1 MTMLSFTD
9 PFGFVKNGRDERR
22 ILTNWREGLDFFGI
36 AGRWKFLQK
45 HILTLPGI
53 GSLILPKVT
62 DETGMG
68 WLIAEA
74 NRQVDQRE
82 TDMSKGIVRE
92 KPDFMQQ

>member
-1 MTMLSFTD
+1 MLSFTN

-22 ILTNWREGLDFFGI
+22 VLTSWREGLDFFGF
-36 AGRWKFLQK
+36 AGRWKFFQK
-45 HILTLPGI
+45 HIINLPGFA
-53 GSLILPKVT
+53 SLILPSMT

-82 TDMSKGIVRE
+82 SEMSKGIVQE